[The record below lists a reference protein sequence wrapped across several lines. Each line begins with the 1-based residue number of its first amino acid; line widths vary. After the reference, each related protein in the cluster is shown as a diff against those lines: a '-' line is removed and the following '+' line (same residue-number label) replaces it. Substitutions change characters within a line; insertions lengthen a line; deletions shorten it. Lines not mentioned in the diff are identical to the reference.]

1 MKADRLLSAL
11 LALQAHGK
19 QTGRELA
26 ARLEV
31 SERTV
36 HRDME
41 ALSAA
46 GVPVFAV
53 RGVRGGWQLD
63 EQWRT
68 EVPGLDEPELR
79 ALLMAQPRVIGDEGL
94 AAAAERAVNKLMAAL
109 PVAMRTRAALIRQRL
124 FIDTAGWFGTVQNL
138 AALPTVQDA
147 VWRDRKLEIEYR
159 RADKEEVGRI
169 VDPLGLVAKGTSWYL
184 VANTPAGFRTFR
196 VSRILEATMLE
207 TPCERPADF
216 DLATHWK
223 NSTADFMESRRR
235 FIATL
240 RLDARAAETIRTWR
254 MAVPAPDSTQANP
267 DGWVTL
273 RVQFEDEEQARFV
286 SLGFGPRAEVIEP
299 ESLRARVMADVDALS
314 RKFQGSD
321 VPEVQGSGTVDPSI
335 KA

>member
-11 LALQAHGK
+11 LVLQAHGK

-46 GVPVFAV
+46 GVPVFAL

-68 EVPGLDEPELR
+68 QVPGLDESELR
-79 ALLMAQPRVIGDEGL
+79 ALLMAQPRVIGDDGL

-109 PVAMRTRAALIRQRL
+109 PAGLRTRAASIRQRL
-124 FIDTAGWFGTVQNL
+124 FIDTTGWFGAVQNL
-138 AALPTVQDA
+138 TALPKVQDA
-147 VWRDRKLEIEYR
+147 VWRDRKLEIKYR
-159 RADKEEVGRI
+159 RADKQEVSRTI
-169 VDPLGLVAKGTSWYL
+169 DPLGLVAKGTSWYL
-184 VANTPAGFRTFR
+184 VANTPAGFRTYR
-196 VSRILEATMLE
+196 VSRILEASMLDM
-207 TPCERPADF
+207 PCERPADF
-216 DLATHWK
+216 DLAAHWK
-223 NSTADFMESRRR
+223 ASTADFMESRRR
-235 FIATL
+235 FVATL
-240 RLDARAAETIRTWR
+240 RLDPRAAETVKTWR
-254 MAVPAPDSTQANP
+254 MTLPATSANDVDR

-286 SLGFGPRAEVIEP
+286 SLGFGPRAEVLEP
-299 ESLRARVMADVDALS
+299 ESLRALVKADVESLAQM
-314 RKFQGSD
+314 F
-321 VPEVQGSGTVDPSI
+321 PWNPS
-335 KA
+335 

>member
-11 LALQAHGK
+11 LVLQAHGK

-46 GVPVFAV
+46 GVPVFAL

-68 EVPGLDEPELR
+68 QVPGLDESELR

-109 PVAMRTRAALIRQRL
+109 PVTMRSRAASIRQRL
-124 FIDTAGWFGTVQNL
+124 FIDTAGWYGAVQNL
-138 AALPTVQDA
+138 TALPKVQDA
-147 VWRDRKLEIEYR
+147 VWRDRKLEIKYR
-159 RADKEEVGRI
+159 RADKEEVDRT
-169 VDPLGLVAKGTSWYL
+169 VDPLGLVAKGTNWYL
-184 VANTPAGFRTFR
+184 VANTPAGFRTYR
-196 VSRILEATMLE
+196 VSRILEAKMLDL
-207 TPCERPADF
+207 PCERPADF
-216 DLATHWK
+216 DLVTHWK
-223 NSTADFMESRRR
+223 TSTADFIESRRR
-235 FIATL
+235 FLATL
-240 RLDARAAETIRTWR
+240 RLDARAAETIKTWR
-254 MAVPAPDSTQANP
+254 MTLPAAPGSEVER

-299 ESLRARVMADVDALS
+299 ASLRARVMADIEALVV
-314 RKFQGSD
+314 RFQGSK
-321 VPEVQGSGTVDPSI
+321 VLEF
-335 KA
+335 